1 MENQNAT
8 PSTKSVREIMKMAQK
23 TYNQT
28 LAQTSELMKL
38 TYRISPS
45 FIQESVR
52 FSLEELENYTDD
64 QIRELY
70 DKYYDGSERAKCT
83 EISDM
88 RSVLKECKELSNT
101 TYDMR
106 NQYREIQ
113 DIYDDSVDEE
123 WRRRN
128 SKEYREATLK
138 RIETWKQEIEKMDPV
153 KDVKIIRDM
162 RGKIEFLE
170 STITLDYINDRIKHV
185 EKEKASIIRQFFSE
199 RDGGYALQRC
209 AARSPKFGFDKDW
222 YKFFFNLEENY
233 LPEEYHV
240 FNNLFLFNVMRFIGY
255 QDPYN
260 VKERGMVQSIINSL
274 TGLKYHK
281 FADTGMEEVIIQLI
295 KDYDGYFEEYREKF
309 EKENTTHPNHPARIE
324 SNKKADADRRNELLA
339 SLEKFGLE
347 IPEKVDEMSTRDL
360 HKYFNDAMEDMVA
373 RNTKT
378 KEPTGETEIVEEED
392 GLTKIRP
399 TFLKDK
405 YRNPVDCIKGKFYYL
420 NPDHST
426 GRSFTS
432 VFNLFTDCGIDLPY
446 QTIELVN
453 PDVPT
458 NLDESLTE
466 EEWKLVKNEARDNF
480 WYFWRYV
487 LKLDLR
493 VNSLVTVDA
502 LLHRVHTLEESMRQD
517 GKTTTILA
525 YAIWIRFLHGYFY
538 PKMHIVA
545 KDMES
550 ARHVLNKIRRLLE
563 KVPDQI
569 IPEFEQK
576 YLNDYFLLYSS
587 MEDMIKGVQ
596 KLQNERKELVETHTI
611 GSEEAVLAVDL
622 VIVDDLEYIKDVD
635 KYLGDPLHGFAD
647 FLETVEFIA
656 SSTPNDPKRVPMLN
670 KALDYQ
676 NHISRVYDIDVPHGQ
691 DFFKAIRDHAL
702 TTNKKVINYIEIP
715 PQSIFAD
722 YKIEEGIK
730 SLTGRSLNDDS
741 VIVYRE
747 IFTKHMTQ
755 SMVDEAL
762 ANHIDITSE
771 SYRPFYHAPECPDV
785 ILNGVKKVD
794 LSCENPVEQLK
805 EKMDTEGTISVADVL
820 AGEPLTSKKQ
830 SE

>member
-1 MENQNAT
+1 
-8 PSTKSVREIMKMAQK
+8 
-23 TYNQT
+23 
-28 LAQTSELMKL
+28 
-38 TYRISPS
+38 
-45 FIQESVR
+45 
-52 FSLEELENYTDD
+52 
-64 QIRELY
+64 
-70 DKYYDGSERAKCT
+70 
-83 EISDM
+83 
-88 RSVLKECKELSNT
+88 
-101 TYDMR
+101 
-106 NQYREIQ
+106 
-113 DIYDDSVDEE
+113 
-123 WRRRN
+123 
-128 SKEYREATLK
+128 
-138 RIETWKQEIEKMDPV
+138 MDPV
-153 KDVKIIRDM
+153 KDAKIIRDM

-324 SNKKADADRRNELLA
+324 SNKKADADRRNEILA

-378 KEPTGETEIVEEED
+378 KETTGETEIVEEED

-405 YRNPVDCIKGKFYYL
+405 YRNPVDCIRGKFYYL
-420 NPDHST
+420 NTDHQT
-426 GRSFTS
+426 GESFVS

-446 QTIELVN
+446 QTVELIN

-458 NLDESLTE
+458 NLDEPLTE

-487 LKLDLR
+487 LKLDLK
-493 VNSLVTVDA
+493 VNSLVTAAA

-517 GKTTTILA
+517 GKTTTILV
-525 YAIWIRFLHGYFY
+525 YAIWTRFLNGYFY
-538 PKMHIVA
+538 PKMHIVSR
-545 KDMES
+545 DMES
-550 ARHVLNKIRRLLE
+550 ARYVLNKIKRLLE

-569 IPEFEQK
+569 IPEIEQEH
-576 YLNDYFLLYSS
+576 LNDYFLLYSS

-596 KLQNERKELVETHTI
+596 KLQNERKDLVETHTT
-611 GSEEAVLAVDL
+611 GSEDSEAAELTVDL
-622 VIVDDLEYIKDVD
+622 VIADDLEYIKDVD
-635 KYLGDPLHGFAD
+635 KYLGNPRDGFAD
-647 FLETVEFIA
+647 FLETVQFIA
-656 SSTPNDPKRVPMLN
+656 SSTPNDPERVPMLN

-676 NHISRVYDIDVPHGQ
+676 NHIARVYDIDVPHGQ
-691 DFFKAIRDHAL
+691 DFFKAIREHAL
-702 TTNKKVINYIEIP
+702 STNKKVINYIEIP
-715 PQSIFAD
+715 PQRIFAD
-722 YKIEEGIK
+722 YIIEETIK
-730 SLTGRSLNDDS
+730 SLAGRGSMINA
-741 VIVYRE
+741 IIYRE

-762 ANHIDITSE
+762 ANHVDIRSE
-771 SYRPFYHAPECPDV
+771 SYRPFYHAPECSDDQP
-785 ILNGVKKVD
+785 
-794 LSCENPVEQLK
+794 CENPVDQLK
-805 EKMDTEGTISVADVL
+805 EKMDAEGTISVADAL
-820 AGEPLTSKKQ
+820 AGEPLTAKK
-830 SE
+830 